1 MSDLRLLKV
10 SELNQALSIWL
21 GIQFTKHQAAKQ
33 QDLGIQ
39 GDKCVS
45 CNACSVY
52 CTSLLCVLF
61 KVWSM
66 FFTVCAM
73 CIIQGVI
80 CELYI

>member
-10 SELNQALSIWL
+10 LELNQALSIWL

-39 GDKCVS
+39 GDKCVL

-52 CTSLLCVLF
+52 CTSCCVYC
-61 KVWSM
+61 SRCG
-66 FFTVCAM
+66 VCIFYSV
-73 CIIQGVI
+73 CNVYYSG
-80 CELYI
+80 CDL